1 MANARYK
8 IAEVSLAP
16 EPAEASPTDTP
27 LPQPT
32 ASEGTHPLA
41 VSPEEGLFAVPQ
53 EKVVTQC
60 QKLLKLKY
68 SAMLSYAN
76 YGDRIRAHYRD
87 TIYTHFNEHMREE
100 REDAYHLTMKIT
112 ALGGEPTPKVTPISD
127 VNDLHQIFLVL
138 LQMEQALLQE
148 LRVLSQ
154 MAGENIGLRATVD
167 QMALTDSQHA
177 DDLRRMMYC
186 EEGKGDGSGTFA

>member
-1 MANARYK
+1 M
-8 IAEVSLAP
+8 I
-16 EPAEASPTDTP
+16 T
-27 LPQPT
+27 
-32 ASEGTHPLA
+32 
-41 VSPEEGLFAVPQ
+41 
-53 EKVVTQC
+53 
-60 QKLLKLKY
+60 
-68 SAMLSYAN
+68 YAN
-76 YGDRIRAHYRD
+76 YGDRLRAHYRD
-87 TIYTHFNEHMREE
+87 SIYAHFNEHMGEE

-112 ALGGEPTPKVTPISD
+112 ALGVEPTPRVATISD
-127 VNDLHQIFLVL
+127 VNDLHQIFLTL

-186 EEGKGDGSGTFA
+186 EEGKGGNSGTFA